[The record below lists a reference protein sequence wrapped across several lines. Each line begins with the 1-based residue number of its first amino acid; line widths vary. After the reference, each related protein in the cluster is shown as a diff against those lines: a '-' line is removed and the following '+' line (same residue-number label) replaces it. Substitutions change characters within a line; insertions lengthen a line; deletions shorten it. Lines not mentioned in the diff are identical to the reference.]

1 MKQNSTSKNWQPDNN
16 LQIEIN
22 RVNREKKAEWTRVE
36 RRSATSKFTICYIR
50 EEHMNNLTL
59 FESPEFGKVRTV
71 QVEGKP
77 YFVAKD
83 VAVALGYAD
92 ATNAI
97 KQHCHGG
104 GQNTTS

>member
-1 MKQNSTSKNWQPDNN
+1 
-16 LQIEIN
+16 
-22 RVNREKKAEWTRVE
+22 
-36 RRSATSKFTICYIR
+36 
-50 EEHMNNLTL
+50 MNNLTL

-97 KQHCHGG
+97 KQHCHGVTKHHLIDNLG
-104 GQNTTS
+104 REQKVNIIINLFLEKIAE

>member
-1 MKQNSTSKNWQPDNN
+1 
-16 LQIEIN
+16 
-22 RVNREKKAEWTRVE
+22 
-36 RRSATSKFTICYIR
+36 
-50 EEHMNNLTL
+50 MNNLTL

-71 QVEGKP
+71 TVDGKP

-97 KQHCHGG
+97 KQHCHGVAKHHLIDNLG
-104 GQNTTS
+104 REQKVNIIINLFLEKIAE